1 MMSGGISSLKYVKN
15 NKRKVGVVITALA
28 VCISGIYLINF
39 LLNSIADSLTPFFK
53 GEAAKKTA
61 FIDISNTTLGVY
73 GNGLEGEEFFASQK
87 EARDRFI
94 EDLKKV
100 PGIKDAVYT
109 QMITADYKSFIGEM
123 HFDYPMLEKDAVPG
137 YLKSI
142 NAELISGKMP
152 ENDGDVL
159 MDSVLL
165 KNNGL
170 KVGDYLRESIFGKNF
185 KIVGELRSDCYAL
198 CAVPNNFMN
207 SGWALLVTH
216 DGTVTD
222 MKKAMED
229 AGWKPTE
236 YDSISDY
243 KEGEKM
249 YKEEVTD
256 VIDVSNRAILLGLSF
271 LVSFAVMVVII
282 SYVRERK
289 NEMCLYRSIGYS
301 GTSIY
306 GMLMGE
312 MGLIFAIAAVFGL
325 VLTVAG
331 LLGLKSLMLDPS
343 GQVSVLYHPEAV
355 LEVAAV
361 LAALLG
367 IVQLPILITLNK
379 IKTIDQVEE

>member
-1 MMSGGISSLKYVKN
+1 MSGGISSLKYVKN

-39 LLNSIADSLTPFFK
+39 LLNSIADSLTPFFE
-53 GEAAKKTA
+53 GEAAHKTA
-61 FIDISNTTLGVY
+61 FISISNTTLGVY
-73 GNGLEGEEFFASQK
+73 GNGLEGEEFLASQK

-94 EDLKKV
+94 GDLKKV

-109 QMITADYKSFIGEM
+109 QIITADYKSFIGEM
-123 HFDYPMLEKDAVPG
+123 HFDYPMLSKEEIPG

-142 NAELISGKMP
+142 NAELINGKMP

-170 KVGDYLRESIFGKNF
+170 KIGDYLREGVLGKNF
-185 KIVGELRSDCYAL
+185 KIVGELRSDCCAL
-198 CAVPNNFMN
+198 CAMPNNFMN
-207 SGWALLVTH
+207 SGWSVLVTH

-222 MKKAMED
+222 MKKAMAD
-229 AGWKPTE
+229 AGWKSSE
-236 YDSISDY
+236 YDNISDY
-243 KEGEKM
+243 KEGAKM
-249 YKEEVTD
+249 YQEEVID
-256 VIDVSNRAILLGLSF
+256 VIDISNRSILLGLSF

-301 GTSIY
+301 GSSIY

-312 MGLIFAIAAVFGL
+312 MGIIFTIAAVLGLAVTVAVLFGL
-325 VLTVAG
+325 KY
-331 LLGLKSLMLDPS
+331 LLLDPG
-343 GQVSVLYHPEAV
+343 GQVSVMFNPGAV